1 MVMGGH
7 ATINAHLTEKGELV
21 LSPVRVGDG
30 ALLGTGSIVQPGCE
44 IGAGA
49 VVASRAVVPKWTKI
63 PPGEVWAG
71 IPAKCIRLADG
82 TKPGD

>member
-1 MVMGGH
+1 MGGH

-21 LSPVRVGDG
+21 LSPVKVGDG
-30 ALLGTGSIVQPGCE
+30 ALLGTGSIIQPGCV
-44 IGAGA
+44 IGEGA

-63 PPGEVWAG
+63 PPGEVWGG